1 MRAMTRITAHPLCF
15 VGVGGEGMLRA
26 GLQPVFAQ
34 SDLAVMGLAEIV
46 PRLPRLMNRLRQLA
60 DVALKT
66 RPDAVVTIDSS
77 SFNRP
82 LARRLR
88 RAGITV
94 PMIHFVAP
102 MVWAWRPRRAAQL
115 AGEFDHLLTL
125 FSFEPPLFKRHGLA
139 TTWVGH
145 PLTEVPPGNGD
156 GFRRANAIPAD
167 APLLCVLPGSR
178 RGEVERLL
186 KPFGDTV
193 SRVAAALSDLQV
205 VVPTL
210 PHLADLIRSTVR
222 TWPKAI
228 VLVGDE
234 ARQAGIAAA
243 NVALTASGTVTLEL
257 AAAGVPMV
265 VAYRMNPLTVWL
277 ARRLL
282 RVRHV
287 SLPNILLDADAVPER
302 LQGDCHPATLSQDL
316 LRLLGDV
323 GASAEQKAA
332 LAAAVSRLCPE
343 GSAAPSER
351 AAQVVLTLIGQSLAG
366 ESARPQIDRGFT

>member
-1 MRAMTRITAHPLCF
+1 
-15 VGVGGEGMLRA
+15 MLRA
-26 GLQPVFAQ
+26 GLQPVFPQ

-46 PRLPRLMNRLRQLA
+46 PRLPRLMNRLRRLTN
-60 DVALKT
+60 VAVKT
-66 RPDAVVTIDSS
+66 RPDAVVTVDSS

-82 LARRLR
+82 LVRRLK
-88 RAGITV
+88 RAGIKV

-102 MVWAWRPRRAAQL
+102 MVWAWRPHRAAQL
-115 AGEFDHLLTL
+115 AGEFNHLLTL
-125 FSFEPPLFKRHGLA
+125 FPFEPPLFEKHGLA

-145 PLTEVPPGNGD
+145 PLTEAPPGDGA

-186 KPFGDTV
+186 KAFGVTV
-193 SRVAAALSDLQV
+193 SRVAAILPDLHV

-210 PHLADLIRSTVR
+210 PHLADQVKRTVR

-234 ARQAGIAAA
+234 ARRGGIAAA
-243 NVALTASGTVTLEL
+243 DLALTASGTVTLEL

-282 RVRHV
+282 SVQHV
-287 SLPNILLDADAVPER
+287 SLPNILLNAGVVPER
-302 LQGDCHPATLSQDL
+302 LQGDCRPETLSQDL
-316 LRLLGDV
+316 LRLLYDV
-323 GASAEQKAA
+323 EASAMQKAA
-332 LAAAVSRLCPE
+332 LAAAVSRLRPE

-351 AAQVVLTLIGQSLAG
+351 AAQAVLTMIGQSLAG
-366 ESARPQIDRGFT
+366 NSARPQIEKGFT

>member
-1 MRAMTRITAHPLCF
+1 
-15 VGVGGEGMLRA
+15 
-26 GLQPVFAQ
+26 
-34 SDLAVMGLAEIV
+34 
-46 PRLPRLMNRLRQLA
+46 
-60 DVALKT
+60 
-66 RPDAVVTIDSS
+66 
-77 SFNRP
+77 
-82 LARRLR
+82 
-88 RAGITV
+88 
-94 PMIHFVAP
+94 
-102 MVWAWRPRRAAQL
+102 
-115 AGEFDHLLTL
+115 
-125 FSFEPPLFKRHGLA
+125 
-139 TTWVGH
+139 
-145 PLTEVPPGNGD
+145 
-156 GFRRANAIPAD
+156 
-167 APLLCVLPGSR
+167 
-178 RGEVERLL
+178 
-186 KPFGDTV
+186 
-193 SRVAAALSDLQV
+193 VAAALPDLQV

-210 PHLADLIRSTVR
+210 PHLADLVRATVR

-332 LAAAVSRLCPE
+332 LAAAVSRLRPK

-351 AAQVVLTLIGQSLAG
+351 AAQAVLTLIGQSLAG